1 MARAVLTVLILLV
14 VIAYLS
20 LFLAWN
26 AEPTPIT
33 TLEAGQSKYTQDLP
47 VGLLFIVGLMVG
59 AVAMAVALWGPWQA
73 LKTSEERQRA
83 LVEKA
88 KSKLKSQSKEIE
100 ALTEELEE
108 RTQALAEGQPAPEG
122 EVALSPEEAAAVA
135 ATEEQSAAEAAGT
148 QEEAA
153 DDDPEVI

>member
-1 MARAVLTVLILLV
+1 MARAVVTVLILLV

-59 AVAMAVALWGPWQA
+59 AVAMAIALWGPWQA
-73 LKTSEERQRA
+73 LKTSEDRQRA

-108 RTQALAEGQPAPEG
+108 RKQELARGEAPPED
-122 EVALSPEEAAAVA
+122 EVAPSPEEAAAVA
-135 ATEEQSAAEAAGT
+135 ATEGPPTAEAAVAQG
-148 QEEAA
+148 EV
-153 DDDPEVI
+153 DDDPEVV